1 MDALAID
8 NLLVDRKTAS
18 LRIGTEGV
26 DMRIG
31 EERVAILADALRTL
45 EVFRGTRGWVLRLV
59 SEERTVDLSNVHE
72 SQLAR
77 IRSAAS
83 THLGLPVSTVELE
96 TLATTR
102 GNLTYTNG
110 LVSLQ
115 ASRPVFSIPRT
126 AICSVTELENELV
139 LQLENS
145 EIVLS
150 THSSVPALVGA
161 TASAEICIVNDINC
175 LNPRSRC
182 TLLFFGDYFVLRGTS
197 YDHSVFYADVEEILL
212 LRRDTLF
219 YIVVR
224 LGTCI
229 IQGQTRYDSIVFLV
243 GDRPVEIAASD
254 ARLRPFYSGD
264 QAEVLL
270 DILEALIKIKAQ
282 ESIVSFKCTSK
293 VFEGHLYLLSN
304 SLQFLPKSIS
314 IPLGEISYVEFS
326 RINLSMAQA
335 KTFDM
340 TVFAAKV
347 HCFKGITKDSF
358 GNLES
363 FFAENS
369 IKMVS
374 EVIEESESKSD
385 YDNESSNLS
394 NIIDSGDE

>member
-358 GNLES
+358 GDLES